1 MSLRH
6 DIEAAR
12 QHVLTTLTRSTPR
25 SKIIFCQA
33 SPNRR
38 TRQILPT
45 PGPVQMHGPPSAP
58 QISSGPPVYLQLG
71 SKRSTKTKWPNTR
84 DLNTQHMGCRS
95 DPSRPSPSRVG
106 RWLIGFLS
114 GPAITALLSEP
125 RTGSAPHCYVEAPL
139 DLFRCDFAD
148 TTAVSAAQRGGE
160 RMTGQVRT
168 RCPRRALPRVWRGG
182 AASGVQGE

>member
-25 SKIIFCQA
+25 SKIMFCQA
-33 SPNRR
+33 SSNRR
-38 TRQILPT
+38 TGQILPT

-58 QISSGPPVYLQLG
+58 QISSGPPVYLRLG

-84 DLNTQHMGCRS
+84 DLNTQHMGHRS

-106 RWLIGFLS
+106 RWLIG
-114 GPAITALLSEP
+114 
-125 RTGSAPHCYVEAPL
+125 VPL
-139 DLFRCDFAD
+139 WASHRSPF
-148 TTAVSAAQRGGE
+148 
-160 RMTGQVRT
+160 VRT
-168 RCPRRALPRVWRGG
+168 THRQRTPLLRRG
-182 AASGVQGE
+182 AA